1 MDFAGR
7 LGWRGTL
14 AKAGRDCMDT
24 ERQQRMLGPWM
35 TLALVI
41 GGVIGS
47 GIFYLPI
54 ALAPLGGSVPIG
66 WLISGIGIMA
76 MAYCASRIVSPDGGG
91 LQAYVEHELG
101 PGVGFIVTWMTWCSS
116 WVGTPAVAL
125 AASAALATVFPGL
138 AGHLVLLAFA
148 FTIVFALINLRG
160 IRATGEVAIVTVLI
174 KVLPLL
180 AVIAIAAMLWTS
192 GSPVN
197 PIDVPPP
204 SFGNIATASALCLFA
219 LTGFEF
225 AMSPVGKIRNPE
237 RNLARALLFGLA
249 GIALLYL
256 LVTTSL
262 SLIMPNSAIA
272 KSIAPFPDS
281 IGLYWGGAAGT
292 LAALAMAISAL
303 GTLNAALLACGE
315 MLYSMSLRRDMPAIF
330 DKTNRF
336 NAPYMAQLAAV
347 LLGFILLGLNE
358 AKGTTQLFTFITLLA
373 TDAVLYLYSAASIA
387 AAIKDRRP
395 STTIAC
401 LIGLA
406 FVLYAFYGS
415 GLEAFLLSLALLAA
429 GGLIYWLRKGRTIP
443 PPEEMQAAPRGS
455 SA

>member
-1 MDFAGR
+1 MSKDREAR
-7 LGWRGTL
+7 L
-14 AKAGRDCMDT
+14 
-24 ERQQRMLGPWM
+24 LGPWM

-101 PGVGFIVTWMTWCSS
+101 PGVGFIVTWMTWSS
-116 WVGTPAVAL
+116 TWVGTPAVAL
-125 AASAALATVFPGL
+125 AASAALGTVFP
-138 AGHLVLLAFA
+138 AVADHLVALAYL
-148 FTIVFALINLRG
+148 FTVVFALINLRG
-160 IRATGEVAIVTVLI
+160 IRATGEVAIVTVLVKI
-174 KVLPLL
+174 IPLI
-180 AVIAIAAMLWTS
+180 AVVAIAGMLTAS
-192 GSPVN
+192 GGPVN
-197 PIDVPPP
+197 PINVPPP

-225 AMSPVGKIRNPE
+225 AMSPVGKIREPE

-249 GIALLYL
+249 AIAVAYL
-256 LVTTSL
+256 LTTLSL

-272 KSIAPFPDS
+272 KSIAPFPDA
-281 IGLYWGGAAGT
+281 IGLYWGGTAGVV
-292 LAALAMAISAL
+292 AALAMAISAL

-315 MLYSMSLRRDMPAIF
+315 MLYSMSLRRDMPALF
-330 DKTNRF
+330 DRTNRF
-336 NAPYMAQLAAV
+336 NAPWVAQLAGV
-347 LLGFILLGLNE
+347 LLGFILLGLNA

-373 TDAVLYLYSAASIA
+373 ADAVLYLYSAAAIA
-387 AAIKDRRP
+387 AAIKDRKP
-395 STTIAC
+395 LTTVAAA
-401 LIGLA
+401 IGLV

-429 GGLIYWLRKGRTIP
+429 GGVLYFFRKPSTIR
-443 PPEEMQAAPRGS
+443 PPEEKAAAPRGS